1 MQIFNSYTGRKEELA
16 PLQPGVVRM
25 YLCGDTVY
33 DYCHMGHAR
42 SKTAFDVVRRYL
54 MYRGYKVTF
63 VRNITDI
70 DDKIIA
76 RAHENGETVQELTN
90 RFTKYMH
97 EDYDRLGLLRPDFE
111 PKATEHIPGIIAMIE
126 QLIAKDYAYVASNG
140 DVMYSVSKF
149 GPYGKLSGRNLSD
162 LRAGARVAVDEAK
175 RDPLDFVLWKQAKPG
190 EPHWSSPWGEGRPG
204 WHIECSAMTY
214 ELLGARFDIHAG
226 GMDLKFPHH
235 ENEIAQSCAATGEG
249 FANLWMHNGFLN
261 VDDEKMSKSLNNFFR
276 IRDVLDSPHV
286 RDPEVVRFFL
296 ASSHYRG
303 PVNYSLAQIEQA
315 DAALTRL
322 YTALRDIEPAES
334 FEPGAATRQFEAAMD
349 DDFNTP
355 EAIAAL
361 QGLAGE
367 INKAK
372 SANDWGKASALAAEL
387 KKLAAVLGVLHLQP
401 EEFLRKP
408 KLAHAQGD
416 LPTVTSDAPTALS
429 DADIDRLI
437 AERRAARTARNFK
450 ESDRIRDELAQAG
463 IVLEDKPD
471 GTTAWRRA

>member
-1 MQIFNSYTGRKEELA
+1 VQIFNSYTGRKEEFV

-76 RAHENGETVQELTN
+76 RAHENGESVQELTA

-111 PKATEHIPGIIAMIE
+111 PKATEHVPGIIAMIE

-149 GPYGKLSGRNLSD
+149 APYGKLSGRQLSD

-175 RDPLDFVLWKQAKPG
+175 RDPLDFVLWKRAKPG

-214 ELLGARFDIHAG
+214 ELLGATFDIHAG

-235 ENEIAQSCAATGEG
+235 ENEIAQSCAATGAG
-249 FANLWMHNGFLN
+249 FAKLWMHNGFLN

-286 RDPEVVRFFL
+286 RDPEVVRYFL
-296 ASSHYRG
+296 AASHYRG
-303 PVNYSLAQIEQA
+303 PINYSVTQIEQA

-334 FEPGAATRQFEAAMD
+334 HEPTAATRQFEAAMD

-355 EAIAAL
+355 EAIAAV
-361 QGLAGE
+361 QGLATE
-367 INKAK
+367 INRAK
-372 SANDWGKASALAAEL
+372 SAIVWGKASALAAEL
-387 KKLAAVLGVLHLQP
+387 KKLAAVLGVLQLQP
-401 EEFLRKP
+401 EEFLRKGRSG
-408 KLAHAQGD
+408 LA
-416 LPTVTSDAPTALS
+416 
-429 DADIDRLI
+429 DADVERLI
-437 AERRAARTARNFK
+437 GQRRAARAARNFK
-450 ESDRIRDELAQAG
+450 ESDQLRDELARAG

-471 GTTAWRRA
+471 GTTTWRRG

>member
-1 MQIFNSYTGRKEELA
+1 MTAMQIFNSYTGRKEEFK

-70 DDKIIA
+70 DDKIIN
-76 RAHENGETVQELTN
+76 RAAENGESVQALTA

-111 PKATEHIPGIIAMIE
+111 PKATEHVPGIIAMIE
-126 QLIAKDYAYVASNG
+126 KLIAKDYAYVATNG

-149 GPYGKLSGRNLSD
+149 APYGKLSGRQLSD

-204 WHIECSAMTY
+204 WHIECSAMSY

-315 DAALTRL
+315 DAALSGL
-322 YTALRDIEPAES
+322 YIALRDLEPAES
-334 FEPGAATRQFEAAMD
+334 YEPSAATRQFEAAMD

-361 QGLAGE
+361 QNLASE
-367 INKAK
+367 INRAK
-372 SANDWGKASALAAEL
+372 VANEWGKASALAAEL
-387 KKLAAVLGVLHLQP
+387 KKLAAVLGVLYLQP
-401 EEFLRKP
+401 EEFLRKGKSSGP
-408 KLAHAQGD
+408 GD
-416 LPTVTSDAPTALS
+416 AEVE
-429 DADIDRLI
+429 RLI
-437 AERRAARTARNFK
+437 AERRAARAARNFK
-450 ESDRIRDELAQAG
+450 ESDRIRDELSKAG
-463 IVLEDKPD
+463 VVLEDKPD
-471 GTTAWRRA
+471 GTTAWRRG